1 MVQNLKIIYKKI
13 NFHLFLDKYVLTGG
27 EHNNNEGD
35 MNSFGLNCARMAG
48 IDFHIVKRASK
59 IRSSI
64 MNGRQIESIELEKE
78 EIYNMLLQK
87 DDWNYASDTEVNDIV
102 ALIQNIL

>member
-1 MVQNLKIIYKKI
+1 
-13 NFHLFLDKYVLTGG
+13 
-27 EHNNNEGD
+27 
-35 MNSFGLNCARMAG
+35 
-48 IDFHIVKRASK
+48 
-59 IRSSI
+59 

-87 DDWNYASDTEVNDIV
+87 KMIGTMQVIFKVNDIV